1 MVRSKFGSKSLIL
14 PTKLS
19 AVMLALTGMFIVQ
32 GCNTYRMMPSHGGGK
47 RFDEEQRAVASAARK
62 AVADMN
68 IPELAGHRINTIV
81 ESIAANG
88 GGTVQLPGVT
98 NVSGGYNEG
107 DTVSGTVVT
116 QKGWNFNAA
125 YNANTLA
132 SPTVFTTDQDLKYL
146 DICLQMKLRHQGIKT
161 PDPNAEYMLYVI
173 VDVFG
178 TNRSKLDNFIAWTD
192 TLSATC
198 ELTYYAIDLKTNTL
212 VFRARRSSAQA
223 NYIERSIFGF
233 AAYHIERQ
241 LDKIQPSPMP
251 TDSNDTAQY
260 PIRVI
265 VRGEPQLSDLWPYQS
280 DTKVQKISLPSP
292 QIYLFDQKLQEADSY
307 TQAGNFDAAQRIVT
321 EITNKAPQY
330 PGLDAVNARL
340 QQAKIA
346 QQNRNK

>member
-1 MVRSKFGSKSLIL
+1 MFRNNFGSKSLIL
-14 PTKLS
+14 PAKLS
-19 AVMLALTGMFIVQ
+19 AVMLALAGILVVQ

-47 RFDEEQRAVASAARK
+47 RFDEEQRAVASVARK
-62 AVADMN
+62 AIADINVA
-68 IPELAGHRINTIV
+68 ELAGHKINISV

-116 QKGWNFNAA
+116 QKGWNFNAT
-125 YNANTLA
+125 YNANTNA
-132 SPTVFTTDQDLKYL
+132 SPTVFATDQDLKYF
-146 DICLQMKLRHQGIKT
+146 DVCLQMKLRHEGIIT

-178 TNRSKLDNFIAWTD
+178 TNRSKLDDFIAWTD
-192 TLSATC
+192 TLAATC
-198 ELTYYAIDLKTNTL
+198 ELTYYAVNLRTNKL
-212 VFRARRSSAQA
+212 VFSARRSAAQA
-223 NYIERSIFGF
+223 TYVERSIFGF
-233 AAYHIERQ
+233 AAYRIERQ
-241 LDKIQPSPMP
+241 LGKVQPSPMP
-251 TDSNDTAQY
+251 IVSNDAGQY
-260 PIRVI
+260 PVRVI
-265 VRGEPQLSDLWPYQS
+265 VRGEPQLSDLWSYQ
-280 DTKVQKISLPSP
+280 KNVNVQNASTPSP

-340 QQAKIA
+340 QQAKAA